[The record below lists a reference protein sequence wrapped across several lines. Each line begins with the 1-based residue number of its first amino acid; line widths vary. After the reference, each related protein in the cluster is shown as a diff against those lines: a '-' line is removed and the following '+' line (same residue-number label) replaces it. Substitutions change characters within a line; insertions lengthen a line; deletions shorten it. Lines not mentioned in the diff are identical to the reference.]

1 MKWTARLPAEK
12 GSAVM
17 NLLAGFI
24 GYSAFVVSMLVIGGV
39 GYYFADD
46 LERWAKQKLR
56 NEQHRGE

>member
-1 MKWTARLPAEK
+1 
-12 GSAVM
+12 M

-46 LERWAKQKLR
+46 LERWTKRNLR

>member
-1 MKWTARLPAEK
+1 
-12 GSAVM
+12 M

-46 LERWAKQKLR
+46 LERWAKRKLR